1 MGLSPE
7 ALRTAP
13 RRRESRRWS
22 VCANSTARQPGTVI
36 EAPGGHGG
44 VRARSLAVAL
54 LLLWSG
60 ASGAADPAE
69 LARGKEVF
77 STIQPACAACH
88 TLQAA
93 GAEGQVGPVLDELKP
108 DAARVLRALKAGI
121 GVMPSYA
128 ERMSESDMKAVA
140 SFVAH
145 AAGAAK

>member
-7 ALRTAP
+7 ASHASPLRV
-13 RRRESRRWS
+13 ESLWR
-22 VCANSTARQPGTVI
+22 
-36 EAPGGHGG
+36 APGAQPTGRPPCMAAMHPAGRRG
-44 VRARSLAVAL
+44 ECARSLAAAL

-60 ASGAADPAE
+60 TCGAADLAE

-77 STIQPACAACH
+77 STIQPACATCH

-93 GAEGQVGPVLDELKP
+93 GAEGQIGPVLDELKP

-128 ERMSESDMKAVA
+128 ERMSERDMKAVA

-145 AAGAAK
+145 AAGGGK

>member
-1 MGLSPE
+1 MGLRYE
-7 ALRTAP
+7 ASRALPSRGVRP
-13 RRRESRRWS
+13 RWPAVARSAGWLS
-22 VCANSTARQPGTVI
+22 STLTLSLALWWPGT
-36 EAPGGHGG
+36 
-44 VRARSLAVAL
+44 S
-54 LLLWSG
+54 S
-60 ASGAADPAE
+60 AADPAE
-69 LARGKEVF
+69 LARGKQVF